1 MPTPAGAP
9 QGNLTLE
16 IELLFPTSICEKQR
30 MLLRSAFFLPAS
42 LTAAQA
48 KAIKAFEGAFKD
60 QLHGWATGFA
70 KDEQ

>member
-1 MPTPAGAP
+1 M

-30 MLLRSAFFLPAS
+30 ILLRSAFFLPS
-42 LTAAQA
+42 QLTPEQA

-60 QLHGWATGFA
+60 QAHGWATGFA
-70 KDEQ
+70 KEEP